1 MTIPGRR
8 LWSVATFVILAGVV
22 MLLFA
27 SRHRS
32 LSLPDRGS
40 LRDANVLL
48 ITIDTLRADRLGA
61 YGGRV
66 PTPTVDGLAGRGL
79 RFTHAYAHVPMTLP
93 SHASILTGLT
103 PPGHGV
109 RNNGSFTLAA
119 SHPTLA
125 AMLKSAGYRTG
136 AFVGSFVLDARF
148 GLNQGF
154 DVYDDYYGE
163 ETGLLDFGFVQRRAP
178 EVLRAAEQFIL
189 SQPPTYFAWVHLFD
203 PHAPYDAPVHSIDDP
218 YDNEI
223 AYTDAQL
230 GAFLHRLG
238 AAGALDRTL
247 IVVTAD
253 HGEGLGDHGEDT
265 HGLFAYDSTL
275 HVPLIVSGP
284 GIPAGVSDAW
294 VSHVDVVPTVM
305 DLLGLEVPG
314 SVQGQSLV
322 ARGDRDRPIYF
333 EALDANLTRNWAPLT
348 GLIAGGWKYIELPI
362 PELYDLASDRGETEN
377 RAQQDQTRTRTM
389 AVQLKEASR
398 TLEALAAATP
408 APSDPDAAARLRA
421 LGYTSSA
428 LPPGARKSLYTEDD
442 DPKRLVDLNR
452 TYTRGL
458 ELAAAGQYPK
468 ALALLDRAI
477 ARRSDFASAY
487 TAAAAI
493 FIQTG
498 RPPEAVARLEA
509 ARRLGLDTPEITERL
524 GAALLAAGQPDRV
537 VEILEPFAKSER
549 ASADARNTLAVAYAQ
564 TRRSDRARVLFE
576 AIVAT
581 DPSAAGTWNNL
592 GLLELHGGRRE
603 AATTAFRRAAA
614 ADPRYGPAW
623 EGLGAALL
631 DRDREQAIA
640 AWIKAVDLMPNA
652 FDTLFN
658 VGMVLA
664 DSPEPKRALPYL
676 RRFVDTAP
684 RDRYARDI
692 ERVRIVMGKI
702 ERGSR

>member
-1 MTIPGRR
+1 VRR
-8 LWSVATFVILAGVV
+8 WAGFSALIILTGAGV
-22 MLLFA
+22 LFVLTR
-27 SRHRS
+27 SRS
-32 LSLPDRGS
+32 PALPDRGS
-40 LRDANVLL
+40 LGDANVLL
-48 ITIDTLRADRLGA
+48 ITIDTLRADRLGS

-66 PTPTVDGLAGRGL
+66 PTPTLDALAGRGL
-79 RFTHAYAHVPMTLP
+79 RFTRAYAHAPMTLP

-109 RNNGSFTLAA
+109 RNNGSFTLAG
-119 SHPTLA
+119 SHRTLA
-125 AMLKSAGYRTG
+125 TMLKSAGYRTG

-148 GLNQGF
+148 GLSQGF

-163 ETGLLDFGFVQRRAP
+163 GSGLLDFGFVQRRAP
-178 EVLRAAEQFIL
+178 DVLRAAEHFIL
-189 SQPPTYFAWVHLFD
+189 PPTTKYFAWVHLFD
-203 PHAPYDAPVHSIDDP
+203 PHTPYDAPVHRVDDP

-230 GAFLHRLG
+230 GSFLHRLS
-238 AAGALDRTL
+238 ASGALDRTL

-253 HGEGLGDHGEDT
+253 HGEGVGDHGEDT
-265 HGLFAYDSTL
+265 HGLFAYEPTL
-275 HVPLIVSGP
+275 HVPLIVLGP
-284 GIPAGVSDAW
+284 GIQAAVSEAW

-314 SVQGQSLV
+314 TVQGRSLV

-348 GLIAGGWKYIELPI
+348 GVIAGGWKYVELPI
-362 PELYDLASDRGETEN
+362 PELFDLVSDGGETEN
-377 RAQQDQTRTRTM
+377 RAQQDETRARAM
-389 AVQLKEASR
+389 AAQLKDASR
-398 TLEALAAATP
+398 TLQASSAAAP

-421 LGYTSSA
+421 LGYTSLT
-428 LPPGARKSLYTEDD
+428 LPAGARKSRFGEDD

-458 ELAAAGQYPK
+458 ELAGAGRYPE

-477 ARRSDFASAY
+477 AQRGDFASAY

-493 FIQTG
+493 FIQTD
-498 RPPEAVARLEA
+498 RPSAAVARLES

-524 GAALLAAGQPDRV
+524 GAAFLAAGQLDRV
-537 VEILEPFAKSER
+537 IEILEPFVKRER
-549 ASADARNTLAVAYAQ
+549 ASMDSRNTLGVAYAQ
-564 TRRSDRARVLFE
+564 SGRADQARVLFE
-576 AIVAT
+576 GIVAA
-581 DPSAAGTWNNL
+581 DPSGAGTWNNL

-603 AATTAFRRAAA
+603 AAVAAFRRSVA

-640 AWIKAVDLMPNA
+640 AWIKAVELMPNA

-658 VGMVLA
+658 VGMLLA

-676 RRFVDTAP
+676 RRFADTAP
-684 RDRYARDI
+684 RERYARDI
-692 ERVRIVMGKI
+692 DRVRGMIVKI
-702 ERGSR
+702 EGR